1 MQFRRELPISDIIM
15 MFRLKQ
21 SQPFFVLFAV
31 LFLFVPIIVFGR
43 IGVGVGIGKIQV
55 DKPLK
60 PGMIY
65 NLPSLPVLNT
75 GDEPADYEV
84 SIEYHEGVPQIRPA
98 REWFHFEPQ
107 SFHLESGGVQTVK
120 ITLTLPTKT
129 QPGDYFAYLE
139 GHPVNKSEAGQT
151 SIGVAAAAKL
161 YFTVAPANIFQGI
174 YYRILSLAKRYYP
187 YDAIFLAIIV
197 GAVLINIFRKK
208 FKIQIAKK

>member
-1 MQFRRELPISDIIM
+1 M
-15 MFRLKQ
+15 MFRLKH

-31 LFLFVPIIVFGR
+31 LFLFVPIVVFGR

-55 DKPLK
+55 DEPLK
-60 PGMIY
+60 PGIIY
-65 NLPSLPVLNT
+65 DLPSLPVLNT
-75 GDEPADYEV
+75 GDEPGEYEV
-84 SIEYHEGVPQIRPA
+84 SVEYHEGVPQIRPD

-120 ITLTLPTKT
+120 ITLTLPAKT

-139 GHPVNKSEAGQT
+139 GHPVKKSEVGQT
-151 SIGVAAAAKL
+151 SVGVAAAAKL

-174 YYRILSLAKRYYP
+174 YYRFISLYSRYHP
-187 YDAIFLAIIV
+187 WDTIVLVIIILAI
-197 GAVLINIFRKK
+197 LITIFRKK